1 MKGRLNLGLEGE
13 NMVLWVEKD
22 GRFML
27 LGIFEARNTRPGECG
42 SPGQA
47 DPHLKS
53 FASVKTKSYLILK
66 ILYDKSQR
74 SEYG

>member
-1 MKGRLNLGLEGE
+1 MEDELGVVGEGLGE
-13 NMVLWVEKD
+13 GKEEED